1 MANLIAIIYPDE
13 FRAAEVLATLRRLQ
27 GTFQINLADAC
38 CVTRDKEGKVE
49 LHQTFNVTTAGA
61 VSGGICGTL
70 VGLLL
75 LNPLIGLAVGTAAGA
90 VVGGLSDHGIPDD
103 FMKQLAAK
111 MAPGS
116 SAIFLL
122 IRMANMEK
130 VEPEIARFGGHI
142 IYTDLPRDAEAHLEK
157 LLSESAAPS
166 GTRRAPS

>member
-1 MANLIAIIYPDE
+1 MPAGAGPKPRGTLGRDEALMANLIAIIYPDE

-75 LNPLIGLAVGTAAGA
+75 LNPLIGLAV
-90 VVGGLSDHGIPDD
+90 
-103 FMKQLAAK
+103 
-111 MAPGS
+111 
-116 SAIFLL
+116 
-122 IRMANMEK
+122 
-130 VEPEIARFGGHI
+130 
-142 IYTDLPRDAEAHLEK
+142 
-157 LLSESAAPS
+157 
-166 GTRRAPS
+166 